1 MATSPLTQFPVTMVS
16 EEYTEPSFEGVDI
29 EPILSK
35 PVAVDSKTVVAVEKD
50 PEENDTSEETE

>member
-1 MATSPLTQFPVTMVS
+1 MVS